1 MSDLS
6 DRFRGRRAM
15 VFLDY
20 RNIVSAIDPDISI
33 AVPDLARLVRILV
46 GSRELVG
53 AYVYDGRP
61 HVVAEGDPVDT
72 EHRAL
77 REAGFRVVAR
87 DCLVQREGRT
97 EQKEVDVAL
106 ACGMVRHALLDH
118 YDAAILVSG
127 DRDFVPAMQEVQ
139 SAGKT
144 VEVASFGTQ
153 CSGESRRS
161 ADSCRILD
169 SLPFLRMRTS
179 SVTPEEDERCPPCAT
194 SGGR

>member
-1 MSDLS
+1 MSDLY
-6 DRFRGRRAM
+6 DGFRGRRAM

-20 RNIVSAIDPDISI
+20 RNIVSAMDPDRSVS
-33 AVPDLARLVRILV
+33 VPDLACLVRILV

-61 HVVAEGDPVDT
+61 HVVTEGDPVDA

-77 REAGFRVVAR
+77 QEAGFRVVAR

-106 ACGMVRHALLDH
+106 ACGMLKHALLDH
-118 YDAAILVSG
+118 YDVAIVVSG
-127 DRDFVPAMQEVQ
+127 DRDFVPAIQEVQ

-153 CSGESRRS
+153 CSGGSRRS

-169 SLPFLRMRTS
+169 SVPFLRMRTS
-179 SVTPEEDERCPPCAT
+179 SVTQEGERCPP
-194 SGGR
+194 